1 MRMEEAVVRMEWGW
15 KKQLWG
21 WNEDGRSS
29 FENRMRMEEA
39 VVRMEWGWKK
49 QLWGWNEDGR
59 SSCEDGTRMEKVVR
73 MEWGWKKQLWEWK
86 DCEDGKIVRMVVS
99 SENMNGVQDG
109 CKKLILISMKFAL
122 FTFLQNNIC
131 TLIFRILSTDV
142 YSAHIFHNFPWLN
155 KMSSFSN
162 IILIKP

>member
-1 MRMEEAVVRMEWGW
+1 MERLWGWKDCKDGKIVRMERLWEW
-15 KKQLWG
+15 K
-21 WNEDGRSS
+21 DC
-29 FENRMRMEEA
+29 EN
-39 VVRMEWGWKK
+39 G
-49 QLWGWNEDGR
+49 
-59 SSCEDGTRMEKVVR
+59 KVVR
-73 MEWGWKKQLWEWK
+73 MERLCEWKGCENGKIVRMVRLWEWK

-162 IILIKP
+162 IILIKTIKPTYV